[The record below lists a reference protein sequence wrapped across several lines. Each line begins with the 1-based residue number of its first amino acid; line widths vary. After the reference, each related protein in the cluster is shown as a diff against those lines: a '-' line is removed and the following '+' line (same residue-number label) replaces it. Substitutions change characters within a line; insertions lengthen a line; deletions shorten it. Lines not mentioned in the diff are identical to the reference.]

1 MRVAVGQQVD
11 HLVAQVESVA
21 QAAVATVEMSIQV
34 LMELLA
40 QQTLAVAVA
49 EIISL
54 QQAG

>member
-1 MRVAVGQQVD
+1 MQAVVDQQVD

-21 QAAVATVEMSIQV
+21 QAVAETAEMSIQV

-40 QQTLAVAVA
+40 QQTLVAAVV

-54 QQAG
+54 QRAG